1 MKTFKLKS
9 LEIIEQ
15 RDDNLMPKKI
25 PLKDGLAINRED
37 DNNQWVIEAFIDYS
51 YLDYCK
57 DLKKRNEIMV
67 QVKITK
73 ESNEPAT
80 FITSI
85 IGVNEI
91 GEHMN
96 VLFLGSIVD
105 RRKNKVE
112 EILIALIDE
121 GYQGND
127 LIKKF
132 KEVINK
138 RLD

>member
-25 PLKDGLAINRED
+25 PLKDGLTINRED

-51 YLDYCK
+51 YLHYFNE
-57 DLKKRNEIMV
+57 LKKENEIML

-80 FITSI
+80 FITTI

-112 EILIALIDE
+112 EILIGLIDE

-132 KEVINK
+132 KDVVAK
-138 RLD
+138 KLD

>member
-1 MKTFKLKS
+1 MKTFKLKL

-15 RDDNLMPKKI
+15 RDDSLMPKKI

-51 YLDYCK
+51 YLDYFN
-57 DLKKRNEIMV
+57 DLKKENEIVV

-105 RRKNKVE
+105 RRINKVE
-112 EILIALIDE
+112 DILTALIDE
-121 GYQGND
+121 GYQGKD
-127 LIKKF
+127 LITKF
-132 KEVINK
+132 KEVIAK
-138 RLD
+138 KLD